1 MEVELPKKS
10 RKKRKVS
17 RPRSH
22 NLAQSTVNVKPTVQ
36 AEIRVKDDL
45 DNPSRYTQFR
55 SEIKMMGIISGLILI
70 TIFILYFLLR

>member
-1 MEVELPKKS
+1 LPKKS

-22 NLAQSTVNVKPTVQ
+22 SLAQSTVNVKPTVP

-45 DNPSRYTQFR
+45 DDPSRYSQFR
-55 SEIKMMGIISGLILI
+55 SEIKMRGIISGLILI
-70 TIFILYFLLR
+70 VIFILYFLL